1 MNRRKIISLLL
12 SFCMIIS
19 LLPSVALA
27 TGPGEEAAASYPVY
41 VHGGTLQKDGMT
53 VRSGAEFPAGTVL
66 TVTLD
71 ESQFSGHTF
80 AYWVGSDGTQVP
92 QKSFRMVVDR
102 VTGFSPAFSDL
113 TGNFGDWKV
122 LEKGT
127 LCTDGTL
134 YVREDSASGL
144 KEYRFERGYHNTY
157 TYERLNDDQ
166 HTIHCADCPYTDVNT
181 HWWNSGVVTTEPTHT
196 AEGVK
201 TFTCNQCGATKTEAV
216 EKTSEHSYG
225 DWEIVTE
232 AKDGKAGY
240 RRQTC
245 ACGATIGSYYIKAEW
260 KPFYKERNV
269 KMRKMD
275 SYSGH
280 DQYERHYNFT
290 DEQEREVSIF
300 MWRRIRVNDEPC
312 YVVMFVDDHSGKLQP
327 MYLHRNYAKYGDNYY
342 NAHDWAVLD
351 YVRNT
356 DEYLEK
362 ISHMSL
368 FGEKGL
374 GSYASLTDDA
384 FTRWESFYNQYPRS
398 TENWYEDYG
407 YTRTET
413 TCLGYDCW
421 KYSKAAENDS
431 YSIYYIVTKDSNVCL
446 AYYAGNERYGN
457 YIDYSKEMYYEDAL
471 PEGLTEGNGEG
482 SLYEWKQ
489 THCWVKEIGT
499 TAENEYSHEINTE
512 FTPAPPEHPAGYR
525 LSVDHKKIYA
535 SWNQTYEALGRGF
548 FDYRHNFDIRPVYSN
563 IQEYG
568 GYNGDYHAAI
578 LHALDGESH
587 PKYRFVRWE
596 KYNWQTGEW
605 EFFSDARDQKV
616 NSVEAQKDAAGN
628 AVKDSDGNY
637 IYTVDNRFTEATGIR
652 AIYEDVT
659 YHIKVNGGYYQI
671 STGWNKWSDEKYPE
685 GDVKYGTK
693 IKIDYD
699 RSQVPEGKEVASI
712 IDTATGKQPD
722 SYEIDVKA
730 NGAYTVTYQPETAYF
745 SPQVENGVVK
755 KDDEVFTGGRFPI
768 GSTVTLTTE
777 GNDGYPYFKGWCRV
791 RYGSSTT
798 YTVLSTERTYTAE
811 ITKDYD
817 SRQITAVWRD
827 TNDPLPEPQEPNWHN
842 VTIANGF
849 ARLNYEGIAVS
860 ALRAQDGSDLL
871 VIRDPTLKRDVER
884 WELTDAD
891 GNGTVLEQ
899 QPYDSY
905 GNYFRISGASGGGK
919 YDGKYDGKGGKPT
932 EGSSPANILITGVL
946 KQYCI
951 HTCTACG
958 GCTSTSST
966 DTCGVTKCTCE
977 TAQPLP
983 TTTPTT
989 QPTGLIN
996 GILPTGI
1003 TVVAVEVDGI
1013 TANQSNP
1020 YVSYALQAAEG
1031 YEVDKIY
1038 DISLQGADGQ
1048 KYTLNDNQTAT
1059 ITLTIGKENARLIDA
1074 GTLVLIH
1081 ITDTGRVIYGKEE
1094 TSGQKKFDE
1103 VDTENGTVTFTTD
1116 SCSPF
1121 VLARK
1126 AGVSVKGKV
1135 ASYNGNNNF
1144 TVTLYQADSETPVG
1158 TPLTVSGN
1166 RASGPTEQEF
1176 TIPNVP
1182 AGEYDL
1188 VVTKEAHLTYT
1199 VKNVK
1204 VGDEPLDLTAH
1215 KNPQIS
1221 TMTLLAGDMDGDGS
1235 INADDLNIVWNAANF
1250 NKSAAAAVE
1259 KLTDINGDGDVNA
1272 DDLNTV
1278 WNAANFNKG
1287 TENCIF
1293 NFEEE

>member
-1 MNRRKIISLLL
+1 MNKRRILALLL
-12 SFCMIIS
+12 GLCMIIS

-53 VRSGAEFPAGTVL
+53 VRSGAKFPAGTVL

-71 ESQFSGHTF
+71 ESLFSGHTF
-80 AYWVGSDGTQVP
+80 AYWLGSDGTQVP

-122 LEKGT
+122 LEKGDF
-127 LCTDGTL
+127 CTDGTL
-134 YVREDSASGL
+134 FVREDSASGL
-144 KEYRFERGYHNTY
+144 KEYRFESGYHNTY
-157 TYERLNDDQ
+157 TYERLNDEQ
-166 HTIHCADCPYTDVNT
+166 HTARCTDCPYTDVYT
-181 HWWNSGVVTTEPTHT
+181 HHWNSGEVTTEPTC
-196 AEGVK
+196 AAPGVK
-201 TFTCNQCGATKTEAV
+201 TITCKQCGETKTEPV

-290 DEQEREVSIF
+290 DKQGREVSIF
-300 MWRRIRVNDEPC
+300 MWRRINVNDEPC

-327 MYLHRNYAKYGDNYY
+327 MYLHRNYAKYGGNYY

-384 FTRWESFYNQYPRS
+384 FTRWESFYNQSPRS

-421 KYSKAAENDS
+421 KYLKTAENNS
-431 YSIYYIVTKDSNVCL
+431 YSIYYTVTKDSNVCL
-446 AYYAGNERYGN
+446 EYYAGNERYGN

-482 SLYEWKQ
+482 SLYKWRQ

-499 TAENEYSHEINTE
+499 TAENESIDTINTE

-535 SWNQTYEALGRGF
+535 SWNQTYEALGSGF

-563 IQEYG
+563 IQDYG

-587 PKYRFVRWE
+587 PEYRFVRWE
-596 KYNWQTGEW
+596 KYNWQTGAW

-616 NSVEAQKDAAGN
+616 NYVEAKKDAAGN
-628 AVKDSDGNY
+628 AVKDSNGKY

-671 STGWNKWSDEKYPE
+671 STGGDKWSDEKYPE
-685 GDVKYGTK
+685 GDVKYGTEIRINYDSSDIPAGQEYAYTTDAAGERLSSFTQK
-693 IKIDYD
+693 IL
-699 RSQVPEGKEVASI
+699 
-712 IDTATGKQPD
+712 
-722 SYEIDVKA
+722 A
-730 NGAYTVTYQPETAYF
+730 NNEYTVTYQPKTAYF
-745 SPQVENGVVK
+745 RPEVENGVVK
-755 KDDEVFTGGRFPI
+755 KDGKKFTDGSFPI
-768 GSTVTLTTE
+768 GSTVVLTTE
-777 GNDGYPYFKGWCRV
+777 GNEGYTYFKGWCRIS
-791 RYGSSTT
+791 YGGKDGGTYYKVISTDPT
-798 YTVLSTERTYTAE
+798 YSVTVTASE
-811 ITKDYD
+811 E
-817 SRQITAVWRD
+817 SRRITAVWRATD
-827 TNDPLPEPQEPNWHN
+827 DPLPEPPVPAWHN
-842 VTIANGF
+842 VTIVNGF
-849 ARLNYEGIAVS
+849 ARAYYDGIAVS
-860 ALRAQDGSDLL
+860 ALRVPDESTVTA
-871 VIRDPTLKRDVER
+871 VRDPSLKREVAC

-891 GNGTVLEQ
+891 GDGTVLEQ
-899 QPYDSY
+899 QDYQEY
-905 GNYFRISGASGGGK
+905 GNRFYISGASGGGK

-932 EGSSPANILITGVL
+932 EGGSSANILITGVL

-951 HTCTACG
+951 HTCTTCG
-958 GCTSTSST
+958 GCTSTSSA
-966 DTCGVTKCTCE
+966 DTCVTKCTC
-977 TAQPLP
+977 
-983 TTTPTT
+983 TTTEAKPLQTT
-989 QPTGLIN
+989 LTTSYLN
-996 GILPTGI
+996 STLPTGI
-1003 TVVAVEVDGI
+1003 TVVAVEVDDI
-1013 TANQSNP
+1013 TANQENP

-1031 YEVDKIY
+1031 YEVEKIY
-1038 DISLQGADGQ
+1038 DISLQDAGNQ
-1048 KYTLNDNQTAT
+1048 KYTLNDDETAT
-1059 ITLTIGKENARLIDA
+1059 ITLTIGTDNAQLIDA
-1074 GTLVLIH
+1074 GKLVLIH

-1094 TSGQKKFDE
+1094 TSGQKKFDD
-1103 VDTENGTVTFTTD
+1103 VDTAKGTVTFTTD

-1135 ASYNGNNNF
+1135 ASYNPNNPT
-1144 TVTLYQADSETPVG
+1144 TVELWQGGEVKYTATIPV
-1158 TPLTVSGN
+1158 
-1166 RASGPTEQEF
+1166 ASGEGQVTQDF
-1176 TIPNVP
+1176 SFSAVA
-1182 AGEYDL
+1182 AGTYDL
-1188 VVTKEAHLTYT
+1188 VVTKSAHLTYT
-1199 VKNVK
+1199 VKNV
-1204 VGDEPLDLTAH
+1204 VVETTDLDLTAMAE
-1215 KNPQIS
+1215 KPYS
-1221 TMTLLAGDMDGDGS
+1221 TIKLLCGDVDGDGQ
-1235 INADDLNIVWNAANF
+1235 INVTDLNTVWDAANF
-1250 NKSAAAAVE
+1250 NKDALSATN
-1259 KLTDINGDGDVNA
+1259 KLTDLDGDGKVNVT
-1272 DDLNTV
+1272 DLNIL
-1278 WNAANFNKG
+1278 WDAANFNKG
-1287 TENCIF
+1287 MDNCTF
-1293 NFEEE
+1293 QFK